1 ARDRNQFVRGLQGTR
16 DQERAL
22 EQAVARRTVRLR
34 APHDPGTS
42 VRRRGRQNGIPRRS
56 QNRRADAHS
65 GNRQSQRRLHA
76 VRRRGQKIVF
86 LPGADREGPDAVLTR
101 MTHRSDVAR
110 WKRSLKH
117 VRFCEAAP
125 RQGEDREIFEIDI
138 EIPEAEPAFLELL
151 SSLGIELRRI
161 QPEDTVART
170 GTSYTPQE
178 WKKLTF
184 PIPQFPQFAQPGD
197 T

>member
-1 ARDRNQFVRGLQGTR
+1 
-16 DQERAL
+16 
-22 EQAVARRTVRLR
+22 
-34 APHDPGTS
+34 
-42 VRRRGRQNGIPRRS
+42 
-56 QNRRADAHS
+56 
-65 GNRQSQRRLHA
+65 
-76 VRRRGQKIVF
+76 
-86 LPGADREGPDAVLTR
+86 
-101 MTHRSDVAR
+101 MTHRSDIAR
-110 WKRSLKH
+110 WKQSLKH

-161 QPEDTVART
+161 QPEDTVARA

-184 PIPQFPQFAQPGD
+184 PIPQFPHLAQPGVTTVAGIPAHFWVRPHHLQIVIAPAAD
-197 T
+197 PVWLDEDDFLRAKAIDDLISRRPAING

>member
-1 ARDRNQFVRGLQGTR
+1 
-16 DQERAL
+16 
-22 EQAVARRTVRLR
+22 
-34 APHDPGTS
+34 
-42 VRRRGRQNGIPRRS
+42 
-56 QNRRADAHS
+56 
-65 GNRQSQRRLHA
+65 
-76 VRRRGQKIVF
+76 
-86 LPGADREGPDAVLTR
+86 
-101 MTHRSDVAR
+101 MTHRSDVER

-138 EIPEAEPAFLELL
+138 EIPEAERAFLELL

-161 QPEDTVART
+161 QPEDTVARA
-170 GTSYTPQE
+170 GTSYTPEE

-197 T
+197 TTVAEVPVHVWVRPQHL